1 MPETLTHRSLPLDV
15 DFDEEGVVLRPW
27 FLQPIPIAWK
37 ELEFIC
43 LTPTMERYPDGW
55 REKTYAVSYLPK
67 GFRSTFATAGHLWVE
82 LVVRDRRPL
91 LARTEGRW
99 TRAWL
104 TTRLHPMLD
113 ASDQRKPDQ
122 SLLGLDFYK
131 HRLNAPL
138 DDLLDLMARHCR
150 FDLVVHL

>member
-1 MPETLTHRSLPLDV
+1 MPTALTHRGLPLRV
-15 DFDEEGVVLRPW
+15 DFDEAGVVLRPL
-27 FLQPIPIAWK
+27 FLQPIPIAWE
-37 ELEFIC
+37 ELEFIG
-43 LTPTMERYPDGW
+43 LTPAMERHPDGW
-55 REKTYAVSYLPK
+55 REKTYAVSHLMK
-67 GFRSTFATAGHLWVE
+67 DFRSTLATAGHLWVE

-91 LARTEGRW
+91 VQRIEGRW

-122 SLLGLDFYK
+122 SLLGLDLYR

-138 DDLLDLMARHCR
+138 DDLLDLMARRCR
-150 FDLVVHL
+150 FDLVVHD